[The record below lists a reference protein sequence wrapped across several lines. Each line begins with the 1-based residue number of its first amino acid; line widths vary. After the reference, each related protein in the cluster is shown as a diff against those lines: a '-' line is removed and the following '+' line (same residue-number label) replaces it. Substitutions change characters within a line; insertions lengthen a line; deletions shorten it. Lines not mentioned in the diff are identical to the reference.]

1 VARLR
6 GLLSSWRFYIVIAY
20 LALAVMTLSLYR
32 SVQVSGDADRT
43 QIQSN
48 AAQHLVNC
56 HQVENVKEGIRLF
69 LREIEKLNRALD
81 GPEAEARARVY
92 EQFIE
97 RYFSV
102 ALCPRREYPA

>member
-1 VARLR
+1 MARLR

-56 HQVENVKEGIRLF
+56 HQVENVKEGIRRF
-69 LREIEKLNRALD
+69 LREIEKLNRELD
-81 GPEAEARARVY
+81 GKEAELRTRLY
-92 EQFIE
+92 EQFIG
-97 RYFSV
+97 RYFDV
-102 ALCPRREYPA
+102 VRCPRKS